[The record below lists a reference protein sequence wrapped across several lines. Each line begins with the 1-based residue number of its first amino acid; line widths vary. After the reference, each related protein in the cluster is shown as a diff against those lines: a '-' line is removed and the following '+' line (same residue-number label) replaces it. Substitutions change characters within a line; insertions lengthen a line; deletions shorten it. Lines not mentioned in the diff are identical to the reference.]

1 MGWEGTRSEP
11 VLQLQGS
18 VDTTPYNADASLKPG
33 TRVGR
38 YEIVELLAM
47 GGMAEIYIV
56 ESEGLGG
63 VRTRSVLKRLPPETM
78 MNDLSYL
85 NMFINEAKL
94 VASLPHP
101 NIVQVFDIGE
111 DEDSYYFVMEHLEGL
126 NLRQL
131 MGKCKETNA
140 RIPLDHILQIML
152 GVAEGLHAAHEACGS
167 EGQPL
172 AIVHRDVSPNNIIAT
187 SAGCVKV
194 IDFGIAKSRNQR
206 AQTEAGIV
214 KGKIAYMSPEQ
225 CKAQPLDR
233 RTDLYALG
241 VILYEMVTGSRPHK
255 SGYGPDLIHKI
266 TDQDCEDPRMRTSSC
281 PDELAEIINKL
292 LQRDV
297 KKRYQTA
304 KELHQD
310 LSIFAA
316 RQKRVLTSY
325 DLATWVQDLSATKPE
340 GRACSVA
347 ETHALAI
354 GTGSNDSQEFAVDSE
369 LSNVAIAESAVAPKT
384 SARWGMAVAMFL
396 GGSTVL
402 SAGLTAVYLLIS

>member
-1 MGWEGTRSEP
+1 
-11 VLQLQGS
+11 
-18 VDTTPYNADASLKPG
+18 VDTTPDNADASLKPG
-33 TRVGR
+33 TRVGP

-56 ESEGLGG
+56 EGEGIGG
-63 VRTRSVLKRLPPETM
+63 TRTRSVLKRLPPETM

-94 VASLPHP
+94 VAALPHP

-111 DEDSYYFVMEHLEGL
+111 DDDSYYFVMEHLDGL

-140 RIPLDHILQIML
+140 RVPLDHILQIIL
-152 GVAEGLHAAHEACGS
+152 GVAEGLHAAHEARGT

-172 AIVHRDVSPNNIIAT
+172 AVVHRDISPNNIVVT
-187 SAGCVKV
+187 SAGCVKL

-241 VILYEMVTGSRPHK
+241 VILYELVTGGRPHK
-255 SGYGPDLIHKI
+255 SGFGPDLICKI
-266 TDQDCEDPRMRTSSC
+266 TDEDCEDPRMRTSSC

-292 LQRDV
+292 LQRDL

-304 KELHQD
+304 KELHHD
-310 LSIFAA
+310 LSVFAA
-316 RQKRVLTSY
+316 NQQRVITSY
-325 DLATWVQDLSATKPE
+325 QLATWVQDLAATKPE

-347 ETHALAI
+347 ETHCLAV
-354 GTGSNDSQEFAVDSE
+354 GTGSNESHEFAVDSE
-369 LSNVAIAESAVAPKT
+369 LSRVAESQKVTAPK
-384 SARWGMAVAMFL
+384 SPARWGLAVAMFL
-396 GGSTVL
+396 GGSTLL
-402 SAGLTAVYLLIS
+402 SAGLTAVYLLVG

>member
-1 MGWEGTRSEP
+1 M
-11 VLQLQGS
+11 
-18 VDTTPYNADASLKPG
+18 DTTPENTDASLKPG
-33 TRVGR
+33 TRVGP

-56 ESEGLGG
+56 ESEGIGG
-63 VRTRSVLKRLPPETM
+63 SRTRSVLKRLPPATM

-111 DEDSYYFVMEHLEGL
+111 DDDSYYFVMEHLDGL

-131 MGKCKETNA
+131 MRKCKETNA
-140 RIPLDHILQIML
+140 RVPLDHIIQIVL
-152 GVAEGLHAAHEACGS
+152 GVAEGLHAAHEACGPD
-167 EGQPL
+167 GKPL
-172 AIVHRDVSPNNIIAT
+172 AVIHRDISPNNIVVT
-187 SAGCVKV
+187 TAGCVKV

-225 CKAQPLDR
+225 CRAKPLDR

-241 VILYEMVTGSRPHK
+241 VVLYELVTGGRPHR
-255 SGYGPDLIHKI
+255 SAFGPQLINQI
-266 TDQDCEDPRMRTSSC
+266 TDVDCEDPRMRTSSC

-304 KELHQD
+304 KELHHD
-310 LSIFAA
+310 LTVFAA
-316 RQKRVLTSY
+316 NLQRVITSY
-325 DLATWVQDLSATKPE
+325 QLATWVQDVSAAKPE
-340 GRACSVA
+340 GRACSEA
-347 ETHALAI
+347 QTRALAI
-354 GTGSNDSQEFAVDSE
+354 GTGSNDGQEFAVEGE
-369 LSNVAIAESAVAPKT
+369 LSSIAASGRAGAGN
-384 SARWGMAVAMFL
+384 SQGRWGLALAMFL

-402 SAGLTAVYLLIS
+402 SAGLTAVYLLVG